1 MDQSAQNDKKARL
14 KRAEEIRRFEIN
26 LYWRR
31 TTYYWTLIA
40 AAFVAFFAILSA
52 NGLDRSVKLLIAFVV
67 ANVGFVFSI
76 GWYFI
81 NRGSKFWQQNWETQ
95 VDILEKNLGENL
107 YRSVYGRVYENE
119 KCCSGACPDRST
131 PYSVSKINEF
141 TSVYVTIIWVFL
153 GVVSFAQWYTCK
165 DCDFIF
171 GGFWN
176 YVVVLIVSLIFWM
189 KFYCKARTKLESSY
203 KVWHLVCG
211 RTPEICKHPKA
222 RP

>member
-1 MDQSAQNDKKARL
+1 MDQGAQNDKKARL

-31 TTYYWTLIA
+31 TTYCWTLIA
-40 AAFVAFFAILSA
+40 AAFVAFFGILSA

-107 YRSVYGRVYENE
+107 YRSVYGRVYEN
-119 KCCSGACPDRST
+119 
-131 PYSVSKINEF
+131 
-141 TSVYVTIIWVFL
+141 
-153 GVVSFAQWYTCK
+153 
-165 DCDFIF
+165 
-171 GGFWN
+171 
-176 YVVVLIVSLIFWM
+176 
-189 KFYCKARTKLESSY
+189 
-203 KVWHLVCG
+203 
-211 RTPEICKHPKA
+211 
-222 RP
+222 